1 MIAPTAPSAV
11 VSVSR
16 REIFSR
22 RHRFCWVG
30 GRVPRTMMVTVM
42 VMVMR
47 VAARETVA
55 KEDGPDKKQ
64 KDQDPEGKE

>member
-16 REIFSR
+16 REIFFR
-22 RHRFCWVG
+22 RHRVCRVG
-30 GRVPRTMMVTVM
+30 RRAPRAIMVM

-47 VAARETVA
+47 VAAREPVA

-64 KDQDPEGKE
+64 KD